1 MLRATTLVALLI
13 PFSCVWAFQAPASDE
28 LAEARAALTA
38 ARFPQAA
45 DLFAAVI
52 AKEPANA
59 EAYYGV
65 VRALL
70 GARRPAE
77 AYAYAEQGLR
87 RAPENAA
94 TEDAAGIALVRKGEL
109 VKAEAHF
116 RAALKLRGN
125 DPAALQG
132 MASVFSIISKF
143 KTSRAL
149 TLQAYAQAPNDPVLM
164 LAHAYTLKGSDRIQD
179 LERVLAL
186 LDPASEDARDL
197 HARIAAENAAAGR
210 ELRRL
215 ITPYESTRVKMFWI
229 MDGLNKRRGVHLRVQ
244 FNQRQT
250 LRLLL
255 DTGASGISIAPRAA
269 EKAGLQILGGEGSDA
284 KGIGDDKAGT
294 AFEYLAAEVRIG
306 DVAFADYPVAV
317 FRGAQS
323 ADFDGLIGADVF
335 RQFVIGIDFTG
346 LELSLDTRPGA
357 LKDQVGAVD
366 AADTVPKGFF
376 RVLRFGNHLALPTS
390 PNGEAPVIFLID
402 SGATRNL
409 IDVTVAR
416 KSSKI
421 YRDDRA
427 IVKGVQGKVAE
438 VNRANDISLAF
449 AGFRQSNPDLLAID
463 LTKMSDDMG
472 VGFAGIL
479 GMPVLSQMK
488 LTIDYREGVIRME
501 PQQQPL
507 PR

>member
-1 MLRATTLVALLI
+1 MLRATTLVALLV
-13 PFSCVWAFQAPASDE
+13 PFPCAWAFQAPAADE
-28 LAEARAALTA
+28 LAQARAALTA

-45 DLFAAVI
+45 DLFASVI

-77 AYAYAEQGLR
+77 AYTYAEQGLR
-87 RAPENAA
+87 RAPEKAE

-116 RAALKLRGN
+116 RAALKLRAN

-132 MASVFSIISKF
+132 MASIFSIISKF
-143 KTSRAL
+143 KTARAL
-149 TLQAYAQAPNDPVLM
+149 TLQAYAQAPHDPVL
-164 LAHAYTLKGSDRIQD
+164 LRAHANTLKGSDRVQE

-186 LDPASEDARDL
+186 LDPASEQARNL
-197 HARIAAENAAAGR
+197 HALIAAEKAAAGR

-229 MDGLNKRRGVHLRVQ
+229 MDGLNKRRGVELRVR

-255 DTGASGISIAPRAA
+255 DTGSSGISIAPKSA
-269 EKAGLQILGGEGSDA
+269 EKAGLRVLGGEGRDA

-294 AFEYLAAEVRIG
+294 ELEYLATEVRIG

-323 ADFDGLIGADVF
+323 PNFDGLIGPDVF
-335 RQFVIGIDFTG
+335 RQFVIGVDFAG
-346 LELSLDTRPGA
+346 LELSLDARPGA
-357 LKDQVGAVD
+357 LSDPDEPID
-366 AADTVPKGFF
+366 AADTVPAGFF

-390 PNGEAPVIFLID
+390 ANGEAPVVFLVD
-402 SGATRNL
+402 SGTDANM
-409 IDVTVAR
+409 IDLAIAR

-421 YRDDRA
+421 YKDDRTT
-427 IVKGVQGKVAE
+427 VKGVQGKVAE
-438 VNRANDISLAF
+438 VDRANDISLAF
-449 AGFRQSNPDLLAID
+449 AGFRQSNPDLIAID
-463 LTKMSDDMG
+463 LTKMSDSMG
-472 VGFAGIL
+472 VAFAGIL

-488 LTIDYREGVIRME
+488 LTIDYREGAIRME
-501 PQQQPL
+501 AQPL

>member
-1 MLRATTLVALLI
+1 MRAATLAVLFVSFPYA
-13 PFSCVWAFQAPASDE
+13 WAFQAAPSAE

-38 ARFPQAA
+38 ARFAQAA
-45 DLFAAVI
+45 DLFAAAI
-52 AKEPANA
+52 AQEPANA
-59 EAYYGV
+59 DAYYGV

-70 GARRPAE
+70 AARRPAE
-77 AYAYAEQGLR
+77 AYAYAEQGLK
-87 RAPENAA
+87 RAPDNAQ

-125 DPAALQG
+125 DPAALEG
-132 MASVFSIISKF
+132 MASIFAIISKY
-143 KTSRAL
+143 KTARAL
-149 TLQAYAQAPNDPVLM
+149 ALQAYAQAPNDPALM
-164 LAHAYTLKGSDRIQD
+164 RAHANTLQGADRIQA
-179 LERVLAL
+179 LEGVLAL
-186 LDPASEDARDL
+186 LDPASDDARDL
-197 HARIAAENAAAGR
+197 HARIAAEKAAAGR

-255 DTGASGISIAPRAA
+255 DTGASGISIAPKAA
-269 EKAGLQILGGEGSDA
+269 EKAGLQILGGEGRDA
-284 KGIGDDKAGT
+284 KGIGDNKAGT

-323 ADFDGLIGADVF
+323 PDFDGLIGADVF
-335 RQFVIGIDFTG
+335 RQFVIGVDFSG
-346 LELSLDTRPGA
+346 LELSLEARPGA
-357 LKDQVGAVD
+357 PADQDQPAD
-366 AADTVPKGFF
+366 AADTVPAGFF

-390 PNGEAPVIFLID
+390 ANGEAPVIFLID
-402 SGATRNL
+402 SGATHNL

-416 KSSKI
+416 KASKI
-421 YRDDRA
+421 YRDERSV
-427 IVKGVQGKVAE
+427 VKGVQGKVAE

-472 VGFAGIL
+472 AGFAGIL

-488 LTIDYREGVIRME
+488 LTIDYREGAIRME
-501 PQQQPL
+501 PQQPPL